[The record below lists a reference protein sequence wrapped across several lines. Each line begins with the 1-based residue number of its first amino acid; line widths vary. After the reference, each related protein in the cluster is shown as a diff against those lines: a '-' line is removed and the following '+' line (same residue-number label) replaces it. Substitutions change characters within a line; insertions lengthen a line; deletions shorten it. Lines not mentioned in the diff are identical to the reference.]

1 MLTVTHDGQTPDK
14 PTVLGQPNGD
24 EPVQVYST
32 GLYKSMMKGQTR
44 WVTGTGVDPGLDNGV
59 IVLIQTLAEETDPG
73 PRVEIEGWHD
83 VELPETEVATFP
95 EGTEVD
101 ARLAAMS
108 KADLVKLART
118 VGLEGRAAM
127 DKSELYE
134 HLRHHPGVEDQL
146 S

>member
-1 MLTVTHDGQTPDK
+1 MLTVTPDGQTPDK

-59 IVLIQTLAEETDPG
+59 IVLIQTLAEETDPS
-73 PRVEIEGWHD
+73 PDVWEPMAVVNPESVIRVDE
-83 VELPETEVATFP
+83 PP
-95 EGTEVD
+95 QGTEVD

-108 KADLVKLART
+108 KADLVKLARE

-134 HLRHHPGVEDQL
+134 HLRHHPGVEAQL